1 MRKLRKQIRDAIME
15 LKSSLSLVLLH
26 AVIHQVG
33 IAVKSKIKCIKSRHE
48 KKLDKFRQR
57 QLKLYRNNSRYYI
70 KNITH
75 NFSSYV
81 LSSNEELALVD
92 GLEQQN
98 TGKLNKHTIKI
109 EFEVFIKVYQRRY
122 HIFQKTILV

>member
-26 AVIHQVG
+26 AEIHQVG

-92 GLEQQN
+92 GLEQQIPVN
-98 TGKLNKHTIKI
+98 WISIQSKLNSKFLSK
-109 EFEVFIKVYQRRY
+109 FIKEGTTYSRKRY
-122 HIFQKTILV
+122 

>member
-1 MRKLRKQIRDAIME
+1 MRKLRKKIRDAIME
-15 LKSSLSLVLLH
+15 LKSSLSLVLFH

-33 IAVKSKIKCIKSRHE
+33 IAVKSKIKCIKSRYE

-81 LSSNEELALVD
+81 LSSNEELALVY
-92 GLEQQN
+92 GLEQQIPVN
-98 TGKLNKHTIKI
+98 
-109 EFEVFIKVYQRRY
+109 
-122 HIFQKTILV
+122 

>member
-15 LKSSLSLVLLH
+15 LKSSLSLVLFH

-33 IAVKSKIKCIKSRHE
+33 IAVKSKIKCIKSRYE

-81 LSSNEELALVD
+81 LSSNEELALVY
-92 GLEQQN
+92 GLEQQIPVN
-98 TGKLNKHTIKI
+98 WISIQSKLHSKFLSK
-109 EFEVFIKVYQRRY
+109 FIKEGITYSRKRY
-122 HIFQKTILV
+122 

>member
-92 GLEQQN
+92 GLEQQIPVN
-98 TGKLNKHTIKI
+98 WIRIQSKLNSKFLSK
-109 EFEVFIKVYQRRY
+109 FIKEGTTYSRKRY
-122 HIFQKTILV
+122 